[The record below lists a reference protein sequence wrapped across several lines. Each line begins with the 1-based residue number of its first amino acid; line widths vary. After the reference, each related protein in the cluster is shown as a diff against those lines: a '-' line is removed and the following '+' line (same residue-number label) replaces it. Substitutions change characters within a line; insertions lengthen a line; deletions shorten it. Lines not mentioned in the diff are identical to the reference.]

1 MSRDYTLFLF
11 WLLIFTFASCQND
24 PSLPKEPHAV
34 VKQWQEWINKNNF
47 TQAKQLS
54 TENAQEWIDWIG
66 QVLKEGNI
74 TEETTS
80 VFRNIDCK
88 VNGAEATCFCQ
99 VEEMGEF
106 FLDTFFLV
114 KENDQWLV
122 NIPEKELES
131 SGTLDSLFQIL
142 QEE

>member
-1 MSRDYTLFLF
+1 MKRDCTLLLS
-11 WLLIFTFASCQND
+11 WLLIFTFISCQND
-24 PSLPKEPHAV
+24 PPLPKQPADV
-34 VKQWQEWINKNNF
+34 VEQWQEWINKNNF
-47 TQAKQLS
+47 VQAKRLS
-54 TENAQEWIDWIG
+54 TQNAQEWIDWIG
-66 QVLKEGNI
+66 QVLIEGNI

-80 VFRNIDCK
+80 IFQNIDCQVK
-88 VNGAEATCFCQ
+88 GEEATCFCQ

-114 KENDQWLV
+114 KEKDQWLV